1 MSARAAGP
9 KKTQKARTNIVLA
22 CSVCGARNY
31 KSTKA
36 RREGAEM
43 LQLKKFCS
51 ACNAHTLHIESK

>member
-1 MSARAAGP
+1 
-9 KKTQKARTNIVLA
+9 KTQKARTNIVLA